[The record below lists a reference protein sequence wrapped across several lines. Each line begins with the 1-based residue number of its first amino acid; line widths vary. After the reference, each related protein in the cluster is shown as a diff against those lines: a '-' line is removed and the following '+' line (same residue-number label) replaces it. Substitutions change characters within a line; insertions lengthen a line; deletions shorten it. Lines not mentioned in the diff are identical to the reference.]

1 MWCSAVVTRIGR
13 LRFARS
19 AVLVDGAHDR
29 HAARRLSRD
38 LGDYFSGER
47 TVCRGC
53 DDDVVD
59 VVGTRKFK
67 DGCRN
72 IAMLKEMVR
81 DLAPRQLQ
89 RLCPASQFS
98 RLLDM
103 DVLSGC
109 IDIVVD
115 SGRDVDISRPARRVL
130 RLPSTRWRRGRR

>member
-1 MWCSAVVTRIGR
+1 MAAEIL
-13 LRFARS
+13 LRE
-19 AVLVDGAHDR
+19 V
-29 HAARRLSRD
+29 
-38 LGDYFSGER
+38 
-47 TVCRGC
+47 
-53 DDDVVD
+53 
-59 VVGTRKFK
+59 
-67 DGCRN
+67 
-72 IAMLKEMVR
+72 VR

-115 SGRDVDISRPARRVL
+115 SVSDVDISPTARRVL